1 MLDTQPGL
9 PATAC
14 GGKGL
19 TRASAP
25 APVPPCVR
33 RRGGAGW
40 PISTH
45 SFFKR
50 GIKTIVGEI
59 KYGPNGEWAEPGM
72 LEIQFHD
79 VAGHDLDQFK
89 TDAKQTILWPARY
102 ATGSAIYPYPM
113 AKK

>member
-1 MLDTQPGL
+1 VLAAAVEGTKSLDQDKL
-9 PATAC
+9 AEYLRSHA
-14 GGKGL
+14 
-19 TRASAP
+19 
-25 APVPPCVR
+25 
-33 RRGGAGW
+33 
-40 PISTH
+40 
-45 SFFKR
+45 
-50 GIKTIVGEI
+50 IKTIVGDI

-89 TDAKQTILWPARY
+89 TDAKQTILWPAKY